1 MSMKTIC
8 LSLAILASG
17 SAAFADEW
25 RPSSGHRIVVGD
37 LDMSAP
43 AGVAEFGRR
52 VERAGQAICR
62 EHMVGTRLI
71 RPDCLAAV
79 RQEAEE
85 QLSPVQKLG
94 LAQAGA
100 GQQTWLR
107 AGGR

>member
-1 MSMKTIC
+1 MSIKTIC
-8 LSLAILASG
+8 LSLAILTSG

-25 RPSSGHRIVVGD
+25 RPSSGQRIVIGD
-37 LDMSAP
+37 LNLSAP

-62 EHMVGTRLI
+62 EHMVGTRLV

-85 QLSPVQKLG
+85 QLSPAQKLG
-94 LAQAGA
+94 FAQAGSD
-100 GQQTWLR
+100 QRTWLR